1 MSEGMSDIKRKTF
14 VTQYQRT
21 YRSSSSIDTHEF
33 EKMRRRNINQNSEE
47 IFVGGYYTRVFRIVM
62 TRGFFHI
69 LMEQESD

>member
-33 EKMRRRNINQNSEE
+33 EKMRRRNINQSKYY
-47 IFVGGYYTRVFRIVM
+47 FVEAISFLHAGVF
-62 TRGFFHI
+62 
-69 LMEQESD
+69 L